1 MSAPI
6 LDTEPTR
13 AVAGDTLA
21 WTRDFP
27 DYPASAGWTLT
38 YAFRIQLG
46 SGKLDLTA
54 STSGDSFSATIT
66 AAQSA
71 LLKPGLWGWAA
82 YVTLTTQRY
91 QVGSGTL
98 TVTPNLAAIDFD
110 TDLRSSA
117 KRAYDNALAAWE
129 GVKLGQTVMLNG
141 RTYTQHN
148 LKDLILFVDRCKA
161 DYAAELQA
169 EQLAATGINPRKIG
183 VRFTRV

>member
-13 AVAGDTLA
+13 LVAGDTA
-21 WTRDFP
+21 SWTRSFP
-27 DYPASAGWTLT
+27 DYPATAGWALT
-38 YAFRIQLG
+38 YAVRLQLG
-46 SGKLDLTA
+46 SGSLNVTA
-54 STSGDSFSATIT
+54 STVGDSFAATIT

-71 LLKPGLWGWAA
+71 LMKSGLWTWAA

-91 QVGSGTL
+91 QVGTGTL
-98 TVTPNLAAIDFD
+98 TVSPNIAAITFD

-129 GVKLGQTVMLNG
+129 GVKLGQTVILNG

-161 DYAAELQA
+161 DYANEIQA
-169 EQLAATGINPRKIG
+169 EQFATTGINPRKIG
-183 VRFTRV
+183 VRLIRV

>member
-1 MSAPI
+1 MAAPI
-6 LDTEPTR
+6 PAVEPTSL
-13 AVAGDTLA
+13 VAGDTA
-21 WTRDFP
+21 SWTRAFDDFP
-27 DYPASAGWTLT
+27 APTWTLT
-38 YAFRIQLG
+38 YAFRFQNG
-46 SGKLDLTA
+46 SGKQDVTA
-54 STSGDSFSATIT
+54 TTSGTGFAASIT

-71 LLKPGLWGWAA
+71 LMKPGLWTWAS

-91 QVGSGTL
+91 QVGTGTL
-98 TVTPNLAAIDFD
+98 TVSPNLAAIDYD
-110 TDLRSSA
+110 IDLRSSA